1 MANGF
6 LEYKDKNLPKVNAMR
21 RAISQPDIYAVPVL
35 GKSKVLFVSAS
46 EMNNEPA
53 SCANCIFYNWGRSC
67 QLIGPHVKVRK
78 IVYGEPDKAIE
89 YWPCCGMQTFG
100 APNKGEP
107 RFLATTDPSDLDLL
121 WINAPRVGQSHGGA
135 NCGGQN
141 GGDDCDYYM
150 TDVDE
155 KRSAPSGFCRVLQ
168 RTVQNGD
175 VCSAWDDDDKL
186 VWEKAQA
193 IIEEQDAR

>member
-21 RAISQPDIYAVPVL
+21 RAISQPDIYTVPVL
-35 GKSKVLFVSAS
+35 GKAKVLFVSAS

-53 SCANCIFYNWGRSC
+53 SCANCVFYNWGRSC

-100 APNKGEP
+100 PPNKGEP
-107 RFLATTDPSDLDLL
+107 RFITVTDPSDIDLL
-121 WINAPRVGQSHGGA
+121 WINAGKVGQAHGGA

-150 TDVDE
+150 TDVDD
-155 KRSAPSGFCRVLQ
+155 KREAPTGFCRVLQ

>member
-1 MANGF
+1 MSDGF
-6 LEYKDKNLPKVNAMR
+6 LKYGPKQLSKVNAMR
-21 RAISQPDIYAVPVL
+21 RAISQPDIYLVPTL
-35 GKSKVLFVSAS
+35 SKAKVLFVSAA
-46 EMNNEPA
+46 EMHNEPA
-53 SCANCIFYNWGRSC
+53 SCANCIFYNWGKSC

-89 YWPCCGMQTFG
+89 YWPCCGMQTYG
-100 APNKGEP
+100 EPNKGTEK
-107 RFLATTDPSDLDLL
+107 FLTTTDPSDLDLL
-121 WINAPRVGQSHGGA
+121 WINAPRVGLEHGGA
-135 NCGGQN
+135 NCGGSN

-150 TDVDE
+150 TEIDD
-155 KRSAPSGFCRVLQ
+155 KREAPSGFCRVLQ

-193 IIEEQDAR
+193 IIEEQERK